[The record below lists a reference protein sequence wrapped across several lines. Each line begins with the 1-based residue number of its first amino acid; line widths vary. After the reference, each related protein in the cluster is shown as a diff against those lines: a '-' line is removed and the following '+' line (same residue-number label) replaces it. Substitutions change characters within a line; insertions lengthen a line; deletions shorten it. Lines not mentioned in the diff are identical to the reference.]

1 MNKVTRNSEL
11 TLPKVTTGPLPAS
24 TKVYSA
30 PEGFPDLAVPLR
42 EIALSEKAGEAP
54 GPRLR
59 QLRPLHRRERQHRRD
74 ARSAA
79 PARSLGR

>member
-30 PEGFPDLAVPLR
+30 PDGFPDLAVPLR
-42 EIALSEKAGEAP
+42 EIALSEKAGEP
-54 GPRLR
+54 PVRVYD
-59 QLRPLHRRERQHRRD
+59 QLRPLHGRQRR
-74 ARSAA
+74 AST
-79 PARSLGR
+79 